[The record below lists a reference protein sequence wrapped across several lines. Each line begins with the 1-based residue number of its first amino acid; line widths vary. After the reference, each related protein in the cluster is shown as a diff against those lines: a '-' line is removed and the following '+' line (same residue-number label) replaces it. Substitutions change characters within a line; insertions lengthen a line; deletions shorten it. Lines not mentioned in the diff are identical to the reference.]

1 MTFEAVPSGLEKSRE
16 KTLREDYVQARKA
29 FEAAKKDNPAEVKPK
44 LPKVSV
50 LAKAVNG
57 KDKAEALAAKF
68 RDKYEAKQAAKQGK
82 EGGETDVKPAE
93 TKGKTKDEVTDA
105 TGVK

>member
-1 MTFEAVPSGLEKSRE
+1 MCAIQDTTGAVTFEVVPSGLETSRE

-44 LPKVSV
+44 VPKVAV

-68 RDKYEAKQAAKQGK
+68 REKYEAKQAAKQSKEKPTDSASDGK
-82 EGGETDVKPAE
+82 EG
-93 TKGKTKDEVTDA
+93 
-105 TGVK
+105 